1 MASFISSLRFTSSGK
16 ASFQTARS
24 KAVAVISIIK
34 VPSTLRR
41 PMWVW
46 PYPRLSTKYF
56 LFAGVQWIPG
66 SWEFCTSA
74 KQACWNAKFG
84 IGSLSLLFKY
94 WYRAIVQD
102 LHTHTSPSTGK
113 ERIWACLSFFVIQ
126 ISMRYSE
133 FSVGCHLC
141 NTSAFHFPWEFVVC
155 SWNVCCLCHGMQTLA
170 KHIGSHIRLWNAH
183 LDIVGLHLLNVL
195 H

>member
-1 MASFISSLRFTSSGK
+1 MTSLASFISSLRFTSSGK
-16 ASFQTARS
+16 AFFQTARS

-56 LFAGVQWIPG
+56 LFASVQWIPG
-66 SWEFCTSA
+66 SWGFCTSA
-74 KQACWNAKFG
+74 KQACWNTKFR

-94 WYRAIVQD
+94 LYI
-102 LHTHTSPSTGK
+102 L
-113 ERIWACLSFFVIQ
+113 
-126 ISMRYSE
+126 MRCSE

-141 NTSAFHFPWEFVVC
+141 NTAAFYFPWEFVVF
-155 SWNVCCLCHGMQTLA
+155 S
-170 KHIGSHIRLWNAH
+170 
-183 LDIVGLHLLNVL
+183 
-195 H
+195 